1 MVTLLRNSLPEG
13 WDGVD
18 VFLTPRGDGVYRRG
32 AFLAVFIVFFPLIG
46 IVVVELPAFHG
57 TVLLINRL
65 DVCQPLIKRVGGA
78 CPRTALLTLG

>member
-1 MVTLLRNSLPEG
+1 MVWMCFWPLAATAFIVAAL
-13 WDGVD
+13 
-18 VFLTPRGDGVYRRG
+18 
-32 AFLAVFIVFFPLIG
+32 FLAVFIVFFPLTG